1 MGFIAHILVTAA
13 MLFVLGR
20 MIDGIVVKNGRSA
33 LIGALVLGL
42 ANAFLRPV
50 LVLLTI
56 PVTIVTLGLFLLVV
70 NALMLMLAAA
80 LVDDF
85 EVKGFLPALWGSLA
99 LSVMNFLVGRLFG

>member
-13 MLFVLGR
+13 LLFALGR
-20 MIDGIVVKNGRSA
+20 MVDGIVVKSGTA
-33 LIGALVLGL
+33 AVIGALVLGL
-42 ANAFLRPV
+42 ANAFVRPV
-50 LVLLTI
+50 LILLTL

-85 EVKGFLPALWGSLA
+85 EVNGFGAAMWGSLVLA
-99 LSVMNFLVGRLFG
+99 VMNFLVGLLFY

>member
-1 MGFIAHILVTAA
+1 MGFIAHILVTAVL
-13 MLFVLGR
+13 LFVLGR
-20 MIDGIVVKNGRSA
+20 LVDGIVVKNGKSA

-42 ANAFLRPV
+42 ANAFVRPV
-50 LVLLTI
+50 LILLTL

-85 EVKGFLPALWGSLA
+85 DVKGFGAAMWGSLLLA
-99 LSVMNFLVGRLFG
+99 VMNYLVDFFI